1 MKKIS
6 CITNQNNKESIPV
19 LVNDKNEVVNN
30 DLDKAKLLN
39 SFFSSQSLID
49 DSNKEVPE
57 LEVNGELILDQ
68 ITIAEL
74 DEIDILKNSRYK

>member
-1 MKKIS
+1 MSTINYSMATCTRYKKGFE
-6 CITNQNNKESIPV
+6 NNRMYILISIPV

-39 SFFSSQSLID
+39 SFFSSQSIID

-57 LEVNGELILDQ
+57 LENKRR
-68 ITIAEL
+68 TCT
-74 DEIDILKNSRYK
+74 